1 MLNKNKLDA
10 QDIKQIKRFKDA
22 NCAYYIYGLSTLVI
36 KRESKILDQTTC
48 GFRYRRVIYAPLY
61 VPTALILA

>member
-36 KRESKILDQTTC
+36 KKESKILDQITC
-48 GFRYRRVIYAPLY
+48 GFRY
-61 VPTALILA
+61 

>member
-22 NCAYYIYGLSTLVI
+22 NCAYYIYGFSTLEI
-36 KRESKILDQTTC
+36 KKESKFVDQTIC
-48 GFRYRRVIYAPLY
+48 GFRCRRVIYAPLMFQ
-61 VPTALILA
+61 LN